1 MSGREQVKNKVSA
14 YSKHSWSV
22 PFGTF
27 TASIFTTQILARLKL
42 QREKKINF
50 HGDQEKILNL
60 CKKFI

>member
-1 MSGREQVKNKVSA
+1 MSKREQVKSKVST
-14 YSKHSWSV
+14 YSKHSCGV

-50 HGDQEKILNL
+50 HGDQEKLLNL